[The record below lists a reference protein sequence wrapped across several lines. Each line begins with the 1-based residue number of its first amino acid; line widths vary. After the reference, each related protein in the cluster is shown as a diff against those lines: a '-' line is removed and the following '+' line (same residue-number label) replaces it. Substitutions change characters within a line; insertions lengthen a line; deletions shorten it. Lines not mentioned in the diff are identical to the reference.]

1 MIDRPTSLRIAS
13 GEADRFMLTLYNLS
27 VDFAEKD
34 MPAESHTVWTM
45 KVEAESIADRLRAL
59 LMKAE
64 G

>member
-1 MIDRPTSLRIAS
+1 
-13 GEADRFMLTLYNLS
+13 MLTLYNLS